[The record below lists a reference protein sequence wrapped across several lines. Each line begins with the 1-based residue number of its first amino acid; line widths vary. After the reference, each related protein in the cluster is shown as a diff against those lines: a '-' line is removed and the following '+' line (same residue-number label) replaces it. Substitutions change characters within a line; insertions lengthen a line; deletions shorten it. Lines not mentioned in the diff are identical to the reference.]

1 MVARLVDEARE
12 EFPDLNVEEVD
23 VAERPDVAVKYGVM
37 ATPALAINGR
47 LEFTGI
53 PAGRRPPRAAAV
65 SGAWQRRQLAVRW

>member
-1 MVARLVDEARE
+1 LVARLVDEARE
-12 EFPDLNVEEVD
+12 EFPDLSVEEVD

-53 PAGRRPPRAAAV
+53 PREDALRARLQSAAGGREGGPA
-65 SGAWQRRQLAVRW
+65 